1 MDCNAATRNVP
12 TWKLRSVLL
21 PMPVYIVADACYT
34 PITGIT
40 YGLRRHCF
48 LSWKA
53 SERVLEGI
61 VIKGPLILQ
70 SLDSKSTS
78 PVVRHRTAWCDR
90 LPEPRGSR
98 PSFAN

>member
-12 TWKLRSVLL
+12 TWTLQCVLL

-40 YGLRRHCF
+40 YGLRRHCL

-61 VIKGPLILQ
+61 VIKGLLILQ
-70 SLDSKSTS
+70 SRDGKKND
-78 PVVRHRTAWCDR
+78 PVVRQKS
-90 LPEPRGSR
+90 LV
-98 PSFAN
+98 